1 MVRGKPFIYSLV
13 ILLFILSLVVVSV
26 PLGGR
31 VEAAPI
37 TYYVNAAT
45 GDDSRTPAQAQ
56 NPATPWLTITHAVG
70 AVADGDIIIV
80 APGTYDAALG
90 ESFTIYISMSLTLQS
105 SGGAAVTI
113 ISSGGSDAVDLA
125 PQDGESITFTGFT
138 VTGGGYGIK
147 VYDNDGDGDLEN
159 NNITITNNIVRDN
172 AGNGIEFSDQITG
185 SSVINVS
192 GNQLLRNNGSDN
204 LYFDDGITGNATV
217 SVANNTI
224 TDSNGDAIEFCSPF
238 DGNSR
243 TTISG
248 NTITDSWETGIYI

>member
-45 GDDSRTPAQAQ
+45 GSDANTPAQAQ
-56 NPATPWLTITHAVG
+56 NPATPWKTITHAGG
-70 AVADGDIIIV
+70 AVASGDTIIV
-80 APGTYDAALG
+80 APGTYDTALG
-90 ESFTIYISMSLTLQS
+90 ESFPIYFSMSLTLQS
-105 SGGAAVTI
+105 SGGAAVTT
-113 ISSGGSDAVDLA
+113 ISSDGSSTVFTLDLNDGQAVTL
-125 PQDGESITFTGFT
+125 TGFT
-138 VTGGGYGIK
+138 VTGGGVGIE
-147 VYDNDGDGDLEN
+147 VHDDDGDSDLEN
-159 NNITITNNIVRDN
+159 NVTITNNIIRDN
-172 AGNGIEFSDQITG
+172 TDNGIQFSNEITG